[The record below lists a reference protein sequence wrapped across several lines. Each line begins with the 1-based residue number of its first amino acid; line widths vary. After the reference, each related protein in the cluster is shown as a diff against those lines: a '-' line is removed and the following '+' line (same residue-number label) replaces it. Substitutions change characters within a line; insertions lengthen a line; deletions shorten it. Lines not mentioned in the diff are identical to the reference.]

1 MEFKSLMSKATATA
15 STVGAMAEGK
25 LIEWMDDYRRATAV
39 LATLGF
45 EVGKFRIGMGVLP
58 EVHTTLSGKV
68 SDIRK
73 DRVDALMQEHASEST
88 TVALLRGLLLARQ
101 VADHVQG
108 ALNSVTLHVKLG
120 LPPGV
125 EVELH

>member
-1 MEFKSLMSKATATA
+1 MEFKSLVSKATATA
-15 STVGAMAEGK
+15 SSIGAIAEGK
-25 LIEWMDDYRRATAV
+25 LIEWLDDYRRATAV

-45 EVGKFRIGMGVLP
+45 EIGKFRIGMGVLP
-58 EVHTTLSGKV
+58 EVNTTLTGKV

-73 DRVDALMQEHASEST
+73 DRVDALMQAHANEST

-108 ALNSVTLHVKLG
+108 ALDSVTLHVKLG
-120 LPPGV
+120 LPPSV

>member
-1 MEFKSLMSKATATA
+1 MEFKSLMSKAKEATGVLGDFA
-15 STVGAMAEGK
+15 GDK
-25 LIEWMDDYRRATAV
+25 LTEWMDDYRRATEV

-68 SDIRK
+68 ADIRK
-73 DRVDALMQEHASEST
+73 DRVEALMKEHESEPT

-120 LPPGV
+120 IPPGV